1 MERACFCLRR
11 AMVISTIVGGGGE
24 QWARER
30 RDCSTLPN
38 GTRAE
43 PVTTEGAAGSRDQP
57 NIRAQGTTGVDGL
70 TRPTASQE
78 YSADGSLVPSRW
90 TAAQQCKGLTSGIP
104 VGKYGSCVMV
114 TLLHSTWKPASS
126 SMRPLHLQGCDRS
139 IPKTCAV
146 DHLCQCWRFAYLI
159 DMRVKSNG
167 WGANDFQPS
176 RWEEMSYQ
184 VNVKH
189 ASRHTTKMRIP
200 QALDF

>member
-1 MERACFCLRR
+1 MASHQGMTATAEHATGVQDKTYNLVSVLYH
-11 AMVISTIVGGGGE
+11 ALQGGE
-24 QWARER
+24 T
-30 RDCSTLPN
+30 C
-38 GTRAE
+38 
-43 PVTTEGAAGSRDQP
+43 
-57 NIRAQGTTGVDGL
+57 
-70 TRPTASQE
+70 
-78 YSADGSLVPSRW
+78 
-90 TAAQQCKGLTSGIP
+90 
-104 VGKYGSCVMV
+104 
-114 TLLHSTWKPASS
+114 
-126 SMRPLHLQGCDRS
+126 QGCDRS

>member
-1 MERACFCLRR
+1 MQECQELSGSF
-11 AMVISTIVGGGGE
+11 SF
-24 QWARER
+24 REWG
-30 RDCSTLPN
+30 C
-38 GTRAE
+38 
-43 PVTTEGAAGSRDQP
+43 TTAVR
-57 NIRAQGTTGVDGL
+57 
-70 TRPTASQE
+70 
-78 YSADGSLVPSRW
+78 
-90 TAAQQCKGLTSGIP
+90 
-104 VGKYGSCVMV
+104 
-114 TLLHSTWKPASS
+114 
-126 SMRPLHLQGCDRS
+126 GCDRS

-200 QALDF
+200 QALHFYTHLLIRSAP

>member
-1 MERACFCLRR
+1 MSDRVPGRIKSRFGKGCFDEFGAGHITDDNEFCSAGNVCRCLVCPIGAGVGNLGLDRFGALLFPR
-11 AMVISTIVGGGGE
+11 SLGTGEGSFMLTGDVRTAVHGTI
-24 QWARER
+24 
-30 RDCSTLPN
+30 
-38 GTRAE
+38 
-43 PVTTEGAAGSRDQP
+43 GAGNLVHQP
-57 NIRAQGTTGVDGL
+57 QVNPQFQMPDR
-70 TRPTASQE
+70 
-78 YSADGSLVPSRW
+78 
-90 TAAQQCKGLTSGIP
+90 
-104 VGKYGSCVMV
+104 
-114 TLLHSTWKPASS
+114 
-126 SMRPLHLQGCDRS
+126 GCDRS